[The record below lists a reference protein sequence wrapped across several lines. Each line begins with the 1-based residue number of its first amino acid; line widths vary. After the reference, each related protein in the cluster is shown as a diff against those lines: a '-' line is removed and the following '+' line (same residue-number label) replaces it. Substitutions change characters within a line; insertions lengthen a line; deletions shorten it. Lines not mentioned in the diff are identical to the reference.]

1 MNVYQSFRE
10 LKASEHD
17 YFIEVINRLSP
28 ITIIAP
34 HGGNIEPH
42 TSEIARMIAGNQYNL
57 FSFNGTRQSDNR
69 KLHIT
74 SHRYDEENA
83 LLLTRSSSL
92 VITIHGCTERKPK
105 IFVGGLHEGIKLE
118 LIAALQ
124 QAGFHAE
131 RCGNNSSIGGSN
143 PKNIC
148 NRTILAKG
156 VQLEFSRGIRDCS
169 PAWIP
174 LSVALRQVLHRF
186 VHVFSGS

>member
-1 MNVYQSFRE
+1 MNEYQSFRE
-10 LKASEHD
+10 LKAHERD

-57 FSFNGTRQSDNR
+57 FSFNGTRQNNNR

-83 LLLTRSSSL
+83 LLLARFSSL
-92 VITIHGCTERKPK
+92 VITIHGCIERKPM
-105 IFVGGLHEGIKLE
+105 IFVGGLHEGFKLE

-124 QAGFHAE
+124 QVGFHAE
-131 RCGNNSSIGGSN
+131 RCGKNSSFGGSN
-143 PKNIC
+143 PLNIC

-156 VQLEFSRGIRDCS
+156 VQLEFSRGIRDCP
-169 PAWIP
+169 PAWVP
-174 LSVALRQVLHRF
+174 LSVALRQVLHRYSRF
-186 VHVFSGS
+186 FSGR